1 MAAVWDRVLAFLGY
15 EEEPE
20 EEDVAE
26 EVAPAVAVAARYAA
40 PVSRA
45 DSVRRRPSG
54 RPAWGE
60 DRPERGERLSGRPA
74 TVTRLVPSGFPGMVV
89 ASPKRF
95 EEAEETVAHL
105 KAGKPVLLHTDGLD
119 RELGQ
124 RLVTF
129 LMGGVCALGGEMHR
143 VGSVFLFVPAGV
155 EVTLP
160 LALRIGER
168 EGR

>member
-1 MAAVWDRVLAFLGY
+1 MWDRVLAFLGY

-20 EEDVAE
+20 EQDVAE
-26 EVAPAVAVAARYAA
+26 EVAPAVAVAQRYAA

-45 DSVRRRPSG
+45 DVARRRAGG
-54 RPAWGE
+54 RPSWGE
-60 DRPERGERLSGRPA
+60 DRSERSERLSGRPA

-89 ASPKRF
+89 AAPKRF
-95 EEAEETVAHL
+95 EESEEIVAHL
-105 KAGKPVLLHTDGLD
+105 KGGKPVLLHTDGLD

-143 VGSVFLFVPAGV
+143 VGTVFLFVPSGV